1 MKPISVILLIIGLVL
16 VIGANVYHNN
26 GMLYASGVVGF
37 LFMATAV
44 SSKK

>member
-16 VIGANVYHNN
+16 VIGGNIYDNN

-37 LFMATAV
+37 LWLGTAV